1 MQNEICYKK
10 VVMVKAFGKYY
21 VKVNIL
27 YILYN
32 TMQELTL
39 AQDSE
44 HMCAHLLSV
53 DGNRVGSSSYAT
65 AELLSK

>member
-1 MQNEICYKK
+1 MLQNKA
-10 VVMVKAFGKYY
+10 VMAKAFGKYY
-21 VKVNIL
+21 DKVNIL
-27 YILYN
+27 YPLCN

-53 DGNRVGSSSYAT
+53 DVNWVGGSCYVTLSNSA
-65 AELLSK
+65 LSK